1 MRVLLLTGVAI
12 AALTSTA
19 FAQQATGLYVSA
31 GVGANFIGSD
41 DVDVDFTDVG
51 GPDVNGSA
59 SYDVGPVGVVAVG
72 YDWGYLRTEA
82 ELGIRSNDFDDLSY
96 PFQVFSAEGHERTI
110 TAMANVLVDFDLG
123 AVTLYGGGGL
133 GIANVE
139 FHAQNDFYD
148 VTGFDTVLAWQG
160 IAGLA
165 FNVTPQ
171 LAITGE
177 YRYLSSF
184 EDPSFDDTGFAFFQC
199 GSCGELSA
207 PLSNHSALIG
217 VRYTFAPPAAAVVDT
232 VAEKSYLVFFDFDS
246 SQLTP
251 DAQSIV
257 ATAAADAL
265 AGGSP
270 SLNVTGHTDR
280 SGSDAYNQALSIRRA
295 TAVQNALIAGGV
307 PAGIIV
313 IRGAG
318 ESEPLVPTA
327 DGVREPQNR
336 RVEIVIN

>member
-1 MRVLLLTGVAI
+1 MKHALFGSVAAI
-12 AALTSTA
+12 ALLAAPAA

-31 GVGANFIGSD
+31 GVGVNLLEDSDFDSTSGFGSGS
-41 DVDVDFTDVG
+41 TDL
-51 GPDVNGSA
+51 DL
-59 SYDVGPVGVVAVG
+59 GPVGVLAVG
-72 YDWGYLRTEA
+72 YDFGYLRAEA
-82 ELGIRSNDFDDLSY
+82 ELGVRNNTGSFEFCGFILCNDVD
-96 PFQVFSAEGHERTI
+96 GHVRTI
-110 TAMANVLVDFDLG
+110 SGMANLLVDFDLG
-123 AVTLYGGGGL
+123 PVTLYGGGGL
-133 GIANVE
+133 GFANVE
-139 FHAQNDFYD
+139 MYTADSFASD
-148 VTGFDTVLAWQG
+148 FDTVAAWQG

-165 FNVTPQ
+165 FNVTQQ
-171 LAITGE
+171 LAVTAE
-177 YRYLSSF
+177 YRYFSSF
-184 EDPSFDDTGFAFFQC
+184 EDLSFEDQGVENVEF
-199 GSCGELSA
+199 
-207 PLSNHSALIG
+207 SNHSGLIG
-217 VRYTFAPPAAAVVDT
+217 VRYTFAPPAPAAAEVVQ
-232 VAEKSYLVFFDFDS
+232 AKSYLVFFDFDS
-246 SQLTP
+246 SQLTA